1 MKLSKPI
8 LIQYLVVYIVMNM
21 NYFDWYDTI
30 DNSKRMINFRKK
42 MQELSKKKWDLEVE
56 LVKCSGLD
64 DKKTFFEMKKVIK
77 KKLYDKPE
85 CRGISKKLVKV
96 IMEKNKRYYSKQT
109 INYMER
115 VLKYATETNND
126 LKKFSVVNNIEK
138 LNDEIRKYIDE
149 RTKDLKKNKDK
160 TMLKHF
166 KVMVKEFGY
175 LDGVSASDVKKRVKI
190 LIKSNEDIIKMLKQS
205 VRNMKKGMKESTTLT
220 RRKVFDNYNKYSLNF
235 V

>member
-1 MKLSKPI
+1 MKPSKPI

-30 DNSKRMINFRKK
+30 DNSKRMTNFRKK
-42 MQELSKKKWDLEVE
+42 MQELSKKKWDLEME

-64 DKKTFFEMKKVIK
+64 NKKTFFEMKKVIK

-85 CRGISKKLVKV
+85 CDKITKKLVKIIV
-96 IMEKNKRYYSKQT
+96 EKNKRYYSKQT
-109 INYMER
+109 INYIER

-126 LKKFSVVNNIEK
+126 LKKFSVDNNIEK
-138 LNDEIRKYIDE
+138 LNDEIQKYIDD

-160 TMLKHF
+160 TMLKSF
-166 KVMVKEFGY
+166 RAMVKEFGY
-175 LDGVSASDVKKRVKI
+175 LDGVSEQDVKKRVKI
-190 LIKSNEDIIKMLKQS
+190 LIKSNEDVINMLKQN
-205 VRNMKKGMKESTTLT
+205 VRNMKKGMKESITLT
-220 RRKVFDNYNKYSLNF
+220 RRKVFNNYNKYSLNF